1 MELKKVWMSSETR
14 KKSRYGYRTVG
25 KILGI
30 VFLGTFLS
38 LSLGLSQQSS
48 SMILVLLASTLGIV
62 LTARL
67 GRRGMQDATIF
78 FLTENDRLWI
88 MDARSISNYGYGFL
102 GFEVGAMETQAFLR
116 MQGKKPYL
124 PQGAD
129 EILKV
134 WNIKEN
140 NSHYA
145 IRC

>member
-30 VFLGTFLS
+30 VFLMTALLLIGTFLS
-38 LSLGLSQQSS
+38 LSLGLPQQSS

-78 FLTENDRLWI
+78 FLTENDGLWI
-88 MDARSISNYGYGFL
+88 MDARSIPNYGDGFL
-102 GFEVGAMETQAFLR
+102 GFAVGAMETQAFLR
-116 MQGKKPYL
+116 LQGCLLYT
-124 PQGAD
+124 
-129 EILKV
+129 
-134 WNIKEN
+134 
-140 NSHYA
+140 S
-145 IRC
+145 RCV

>member
-30 VFLGTFLS
+30 VFLMTALLLIGTFLS
-38 LSLGLSQQSS
+38 LSLGLPQQSS

-78 FLTENDRLWI
+78 FLQKMTVYGLWMPAAYLI
-88 MDARSISNYGYGFL
+88 MEMDFWALQLVRWRRRRFCVCRAKSHIF
-102 GFEVGAMETQAFLR
+102 
-116 MQGKKPYL
+116 P
-124 PQGAD
+124 
-129 EILKV
+129 KV
-134 WNIKEN
+134 QMK
-140 NSHYA
+140 S
-145 IRC
+145 